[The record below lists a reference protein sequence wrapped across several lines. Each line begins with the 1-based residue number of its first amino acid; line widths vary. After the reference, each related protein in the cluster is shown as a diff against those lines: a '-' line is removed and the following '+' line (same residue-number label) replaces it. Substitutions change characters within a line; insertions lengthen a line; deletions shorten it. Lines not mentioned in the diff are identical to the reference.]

1 MLKNVFF
8 DKSVNCVALEFDDFG
23 TMFDCAY
30 VDDDKKYFDFAVF
43 DVYQLLNNEIYLK
56 NVIEIIPDFYDCDML
71 EFAAE
76 CVVNYKYIVEVYGHW
91 AEPIS
96 TNDELIKYINEYKCF
111 VW

>member
-1 MLKNVFF
+1 MLKNVYF

-43 DVYQLLNNEIYLK
+43 DAYQLLTNENYLK
-56 NVIEIIPDFYDCDML
+56 NVIEQFDNYDIDML
-71 EFAAE
+71 LETAAD
-76 CVVNYKYIVEVYGHW
+76 CGDRYKYIVEIYGDSS
-91 AEPIS
+91 EYFR